1 MCLTFAFA
9 TAGKQYPCPKDV
21 QHSNAVHKA
30 FGTILEEQKPYS
42 PSTSSID
49 VPDEEKNIPGT
60 LALLKLAKLAQERQ
74 WKGSTDLS
82 TNHDAYFLEAV
93 KEMLEAKND
102 NDDEDDDASANEA
115 LEVKRRASE

>member
-1 MCLTFAFA
+1 MCLISTFS
-9 TAGKQYPCPKDV
+9 TVGKQYPDLEHV
-21 QHSNAVHKA
+21 WHSDAVHKA
-30 FGTILEEQKPYS
+30 FSATLEEQKPHLAS
-42 PSTSSID
+42 DSSIE
-49 VPDEEKNIPGT
+49 VADEEKNIPGT

-74 WKGSTDLS
+74 WKGSPDLG

-115 LEVKRRASE
+115 LD

>member
-1 MCLTFAFA
+1 MYLTSTFA
-9 TAGKQYPCPKDV
+9 TASKLSPCIKEAQY
-21 QHSNAVHKA
+21 SNIVHKA
-30 FGTILEEQKPYS
+30 FSTTLEEQKPHPAS
-42 PSTSSID
+42 ASSIE

-74 WKGSTDLS
+74 WKGSPDLG